1 MNAFDMISEPVLFA
15 QELREYSSRVRQS
28 VELIQPLADALLAE
42 DYEKIL
48 TLHAEMS
55 RVRDEVDRSKLSL
68 YGQIKEMHF
77 HSAGGYAFSQYMAC
91 QDKMA
96 DSSQDFAERLVLR
109 KTMIP
114 IELHHD
120 FRALATQVVNVGRR
134 TMSLAEELCSEAETG
149 YTDIEAQS
157 SLDVIRGI
165 IDDKGQA
172 RQCEMEFARHLY
184 SLGKQLDSVTIVFLD
199 KYCATLHEVAENA
212 ERAADHLRLMIR

>member
-28 VELIQPLADALLAE
+28 VELIRPLADALLAE

-77 HSAGGYAFSQYMAC
+77 HSVGGDTLSQYLAC
-91 QDKMA
+91 QDKVA
-96 DSSQDFAERLVLR
+96 DSSLAFAELLVLR
-109 KTMIP
+109 KATIP
-114 IELHHD
+114 VELQDD
-120 FRALATQVVNVGRR
+120 FRAFVTQVVNVSRG
-134 TMSLAEELCSEAETG
+134 TMRLAEGLSSEVETVCPD
-149 YTDIEAQS
+149 TEAQS
-157 SLDVIRGI
+157 SLDAIRGI
-165 IDDKGQA
+165 IDDEGQA

-184 SLGKQLDSVTIVFLD
+184 SLEKQLDSVTIVFLD